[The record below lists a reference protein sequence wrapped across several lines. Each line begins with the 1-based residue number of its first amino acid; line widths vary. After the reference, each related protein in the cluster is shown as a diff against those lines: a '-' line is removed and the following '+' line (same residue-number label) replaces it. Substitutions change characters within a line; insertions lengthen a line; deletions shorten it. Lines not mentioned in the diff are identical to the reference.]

1 MGLLMYLYNGIVY
14 SQYIRYLYMKRSYV
28 CTGAYMLVYVE
39 NIHERHE
46 DLASVGYF

>member
-28 CTGAYMLVYVE
+28 CTCTYMLVYVE
-39 NIHERHE
+39 NIPERHE
-46 DLASVGYF
+46 DLTSVGYF